1 MNPET
6 STALEQLQKSI
17 QTFEELALGA
27 VHRDNL
33 WRYSDAFM
41 QSIRSILED
50 TDCSNEEKR
59 KYFETTLEQYA
70 DAMKNL
76 FDNIIGQ
83 AALIKS
89 DGQFDTIVEVEKFNP
104 YHDKAG
110 LFSTANNYARF
121 TVQTRD
127 PSKQHWAD
135 AAIERE
141 KERDRQGLVP
151 GPKIK
156 PGKLPNSK
164 DDPKEPPKE
173 APKEKPAANHPA
185 PEATKTKTNIP
196 EKVLD
201 TCRDVEA
208 KTVSRKT
215 EKMTL
220 VDENGN
226 IVLEKSGSRGSVRFG
241 GYETAHMGPTVTLTH
256 NHPGEFGGTFSGADV
271 NILTK
276 FDLRA
281 IRAVGK
287 EGTYSLE
294 RTSQTMGLKASTF
307 NREYANQSNKATR
320 SIKAEY
326 KKLKDK
332 VVNNEMS
339 VDDANRQL
347 AEHRTAQCN
356 TLHNWLTQNASSY
369 GYNYVFEPS
378 TGGVGKMF
386 YVEKKEVEED
396 EGEFV
401 LDGEFMSGDNWMIK
415 DSKD

>member
-33 WRYSDAFM
+33 WKYTDAFM
-41 QSIRSILED
+41 QSLHSILED
-50 TDCSNEEKR
+50 ADCSNEEKR
-59 KYFETTLEQYA
+59 KYFDTTLEQYTE
-70 DAMKNL
+70 AMRNL

-89 DGQFDTIVEVEKFNP
+89 GAEQFDVIEEVEKFNP
-104 YHDKAG
+104 YHDRIGRFA
-110 LFSTANNYARF
+110 TANSYARF

-127 PSKQHWAD
+127 PNKQHWAD
-135 AAIERE
+135 AAIARERA
-141 KERDRQGLVP
+141 RDAQGLVP

-156 PGKLPNSK
+156 PPKEN
-164 DDPKEPPKE
+164 PKEPPKE
-173 APKEKPAANHPA
+173 APKEKPAANHPT

-196 EKVLD
+196 EKTLA

-307 NREYANQSNKATR
+307 NRDYTNQSNKVTR
-320 SIKAEY
+320 SIKSEY

-332 VVNNEMS
+332 VVSNEMS
-339 VDDANRQL
+339 ADDANRQL

-356 TLHNWLTQNASSY
+356 TLHTWLTQNAASY

-378 TGGVGKMF
+378 AGGVGKMF
-386 YVEKKEVEED
+386 DVEKQEVEET

-415 DSKD
+415 DSED

>member
-41 QSIRSILED
+41 QSLRSILED

-59 KYFETTLEQYA
+59 KYFETTLDQYT
-70 DAMKNL
+70 DAMRNL

-83 AALIKS
+83 AELIKS
-89 DGQFDTIVEVEKFNP
+89 DGQYDSIVEVEKFNP
-104 YHDKAG
+104 YHDELG
-110 LFSTANNYARF
+110 RFSTANRYDHF
-121 TVQTRD
+121 TVTTRD
-127 PSKQHWAD
+127 PDKQHWAD
-135 AAIERE
+135 AAVARE
-141 KERDRQGLVP
+141 KERDRQGLIP

-156 PGKLPNSK
+156 PGILPEDLPK
-164 DDPKEPPKE
+164 DKPKEEPQ
-173 APKEKPAANHPA
+173 AANHPA
-185 PEATKTKTNIP
+185 PTPTKTKTNIP
-196 EKVLD
+196 EKVLA

-320 SIKAEY
+320 SIKSEY
-326 KKLKDK
+326 KKLKGK
-332 VVNNEMS
+332 VVNKEMS
-339 VDDANRQL
+339 ADDANRQL

-356 TLHNWLTQNASSY
+356 TLHNWLTQNAASY

-378 TGGVGKMF
+378 SGGVGKMF
-386 YVEKKEVEED
+386 DGVEKKEVEED